1 MCDAV
6 VISGRQKHAESL
18 HLFSDKTARKRGL
31 SPGHHM
37 GAVGDVKGV
46 RVWHRACKGGMQHR
60 ALTPE
65 HAESRRQNTAGI
77 VPGGVCV
84 VGKRRGQGGV
94 AATQIHKNR
103 KGHNTKSKPQTSKT
117 DTQENRARL
126 NCGIAE
132 QPSLKSE
139 RASEQMVPYGFA
151 ALQPSAGGAGTAN
164 ACGGQGMAAAG
175 QGKGG
180 IKANKAPPPQ

>member
-1 MCDAV
+1 VCDAV

-84 VGKRRGQGGV
+84 VGKRREDRGV
-94 AATQIHKNR
+94 LLPHKFTRIEKDTTQ
-103 KGHNTKSKPQTSKT
+103 
-117 DTQENRARL
+117 
-126 NCGIAE
+126 
-132 QPSLKSE
+132 
-139 RASEQMVPYGFA
+139 
-151 ALQPSAGGAGTAN
+151 
-164 ACGGQGMAAAG
+164 
-175 QGKGG
+175 
-180 IKANKAPPPQ
+180 KANNKQARQTHKKIGPG